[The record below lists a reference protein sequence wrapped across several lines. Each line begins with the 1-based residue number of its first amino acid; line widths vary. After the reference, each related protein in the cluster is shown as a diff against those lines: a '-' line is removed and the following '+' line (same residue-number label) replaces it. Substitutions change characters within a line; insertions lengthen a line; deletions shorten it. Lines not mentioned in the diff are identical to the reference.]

1 MSVLSRMME
10 ILRRSRSPV
19 GSGAIA
25 VSLAIFFTSL
35 RDDLKKIAN
44 DTAIAPD
51 PTGDLLRRKISIIL
65 DSTLIDI
72 AMKIIDGSS
81 TASQADQATFIDN
94 HFAPFL
100 NAAEAKTKLLAGSTL
115 GQEERFAY
123 VLTPLMVYLRASL
136 SKSFVK
142 QSLSDALKL

>member
-1 MSVLSRMME
+1 FVDIVNKVSQSGFSIAQLNYIYQNLSE
-10 ILRRSRSPV
+10 PN
-19 GSGAIA
+19 SG
-25 VSLAIFFTSL
+25 LAPSQKDVDLLFTSL

-115 GQEERFAY
+115 GQ
-123 VLTPLMVYLRASL
+123 
-136 SKSFVK
+136 
-142 QSLSDALKL
+142 